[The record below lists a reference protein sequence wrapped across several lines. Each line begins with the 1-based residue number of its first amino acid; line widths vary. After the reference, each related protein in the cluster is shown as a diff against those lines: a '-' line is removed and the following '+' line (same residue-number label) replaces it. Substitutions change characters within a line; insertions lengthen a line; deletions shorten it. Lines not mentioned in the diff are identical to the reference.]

1 MKPTTIPRLELQAAL
16 LAAKQSKSVLS
27 EMDWKCDSYLWSD
40 SKIVLGYIHND
51 TKRFHTFVAN
61 RLSQIHDVSDLS
73 QWHYV
78 RTDRNPADIASRGVS
93 SVNELSNSQWFQ
105 GPSFLWE
112 QCDLED
118 SASSKFDV
126 DPNDP
131 EIKQSTTVLATD
143 TKSLSCLEQVA
154 VDIAN
159 HSSSWSKTQHNVA
172 VVLKIKSS
180 HKFKGSGKVSVD
192 DCRNA
197 SKLIIQAVQ
206 KSEFSREIQLLKSGE
221 VLDKT
226 SSLWRLDCFVDDDG
240 LLRVGGRMKLSAML
254 DSEKHPVIL
263 PKTSNLAKQIIN
275 HHHNS
280 VAHQGRTTTMSAVRS
295 AGFWIVGLSS
305 LVSSIIHQCV
315 LCRRLRRPTEVQKMA
330 DLPADRVEVAPPFT
344 NVGCDVFG
352 PFPVKE
358 GRKHLKRYGLLFTC
372 MSSRAVHIEVLD
384 DLSTD
389 CFIQSW
395 RCFLSLR
402 GNVKLL
408 RCDNGTNFVGANNE
422 ISKLFSEM
430 DESDRFTKFLR
441 EHQCQ
446 FVFNTPHA
454 SHMGGSWERLIRS
467 VRSVFSGITMH
478 MHNLTTS
485 NLRTIMYECMAII
498 NSRPLTTISHDC
510 TPLSPNDLLNLKS
523 SVILPMPGSYSD
535 SDIYARKRWRAV
547 QLLVD
552 KFWQRWKKEYVQQM
566 QIRQKWIETKRNISV
581 DDIVIL
587 HEECNRLEW
596 KIGRVV
602 NTFPS
607 ADGLVRSVRVL
618 TIDSNGIRREYTR
631 PISKLVC
638 IVETD
643 ANL

>member
-1 MKPTTIPRLELQAAL
+1 M
-16 LAAKQSKSVLS
+16 
-27 EMDWKCDSYLWSD
+27 
-40 SKIVLGYIHND
+40 
-51 TKRFHTFVAN
+51 
-61 RLSQIHDVSDLS
+61 
-73 QWHYV
+73 
-78 RTDRNPADIASRGVS
+78 
-93 SVNELSNSQWFQ
+93 
-105 GPSFLWE
+105 
-112 QCDLED
+112 
-118 SASSKFDV
+118 
-126 DPNDP
+126 
-131 EIKQSTTVLATD
+131 
-143 TKSLSCLEQVA
+143 
-154 VDIAN
+154 
-159 HSSSWSKTQHNVA
+159 
-172 VVLKIKSS
+172 
-180 HKFKGSGKVSVD
+180 
-192 DCRNA
+192 
-197 SKLIIQAVQ
+197 
-206 KSEFSREIQLLKSGE
+206 
-221 VLDKT
+221 
-226 SSLWRLDCFVDDDG
+226 
-240 LLRVGGRMKLSAML
+240 
-254 DSEKHPVIL
+254 
-263 PKTSNLAKQIIN
+263 
-275 HHHNS
+275 
-280 VAHQGRTTTMSAVRS
+280 
-295 AGFWIVGLSS
+295 
-305 LVSSIIHQCV
+305 
-315 LCRRLRRPTEVQKMA
+315 
-330 DLPADRVEVAPPFT
+330 
-344 NVGCDVFG
+344 FG

-402 GNVKLL
+402 GNVKIL

-566 QIRQKWIETKRNISV
+566 QIRQKWIKTKRNISV

-602 NTFPS
+602 STFPS